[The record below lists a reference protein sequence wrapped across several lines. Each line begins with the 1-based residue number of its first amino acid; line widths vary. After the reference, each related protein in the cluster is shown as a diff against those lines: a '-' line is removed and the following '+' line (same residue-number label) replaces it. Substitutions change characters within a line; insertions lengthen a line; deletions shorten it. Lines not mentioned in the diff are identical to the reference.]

1 MATVISSATPTKP
14 GVLVRATEG
23 ETGAT
28 KGKRTKGGLSPAA
41 RREERTGWLFMLPFV
56 LLFLLV
62 FIVPILYAVYSSFF
76 QQVATGG
83 GAYGG
88 GEIVNRFVGLENFK
102 YVITSGTFW
111 AGMGRVLLYTLIQ
124 VPIMIISALA
134 LAMLL
139 DSLIV
144 KHVAGFRLGYFLPY
158 AIPGVIASII
168 WVYLYNGQ
176 ISPIVKGLAA
186 LGINVDFFASNVVLA
201 SMVNITTWTFTGYNM
216 LIFLSALQ
224 AIPHELYEAARID
237 GCTRVKMIWYMT
249 LPSILPTIVT
259 MFLLGCGNIMR
270 IGPDKALLLYNS
282 MTYEVA
288 DIFSTYVY
296 RIGLVKKNFSFA
308 TAVGL
313 FESVIAVIVLLA
325 ANTASRRIT
334 GESLW

>member
-1 MATVISSATPTKP
+1 MIT
-14 GVLVRATEG
+14 
-23 ETGAT
+23 
-28 KGKRTKGGLSPAA
+28 
-41 RREERTGWLFMLPFV
+41 
-56 LLFLLV
+56 
-62 FIVPILYAVYSSFF
+62 
-76 QQVATGG
+76 ATGG
-83 GAYGG
+83 QAINFLIRPEWY
-88 GEIVNRFVGLENFK
+88 RFIYIL
-102 YVITSGTFW
+102 SGVW
-111 AGMGRVLLYTLIQ
+111 AGLG
-124 VPIMIISALA
+124 SGA
-134 LAMLL
+134 
-139 DSLIV
+139 IV
-144 KHVAGFRLGYFLPY
+144 Y
-158 AIPGVIASII
+158 
-168 WVYLYNGQ
+168 
-176 ISPIVKGLAA
+176 LAA
-186 LGINVDFFASNVVLA
+186 LAGVD
-201 SMVNITTWTFTGYNM
+201 
-216 LIFLSALQ
+216 Q
-224 AIPHELYEAARID
+224 QLYEAARID

>member
-1 MATVISSATPTKP
+1 MQ
-14 GVLVRATEG
+14 
-23 ETGAT
+23 AT
-28 KGKRTKGGLSPAA
+28 KKKTLWQRI
-41 RREERTGWLFMLPFV
+41 RRDHQLLILLIPG
-56 LLFLLV
+56 LLFYAI
-62 FIVPILYAVYSSFF
+62 FRYGPMYGIVIAFSHGLINRVIT
-76 QQVATGG
+76 ATGG
-83 GAYGG
+83 QAINFLIRPEWY
-88 GEIVNRFVGLENFK
+88 RFIYIL
-102 YVITSGTFW
+102 SGVW
-111 AGMGRVLLYTLIQ
+111 AGLG
-124 VPIMIISALA
+124 SGA
-134 LAMLL
+134 
-139 DSLIV
+139 IV
-144 KHVAGFRLGYFLPY
+144 Y
-158 AIPGVIASII
+158 
-168 WVYLYNGQ
+168 
-176 ISPIVKGLAA
+176 LAA
-186 LGINVDFFASNVVLA
+186 LAGVD
-201 SMVNITTWTFTGYNM
+201 
-216 LIFLSALQ
+216 Q
-224 AIPHELYEAARID
+224 QLYEAARID